1 MDYLTEYQNWLKF
14 TLTLKIKYMSHEE
27 MVWQII
33 IRYVIP
39 KYLGVTWVDFDEI
52 SE

>member
-1 MDYLTEYQNWLKF
+1 MGYLTEYQNWLN
-14 TLTLKIKYMSHEE
+14 LTLKIKYMSYEE